1 MEATGSGDNIYGE
14 DEKNTEK
21 NKKIEWNNIIFGI
34 FQLITFQ
41 IYYDHLWVESQSR
54 EWQQ

>member
-1 MEATGSGDNIYGE
+1 MEATRSGDNIYGE

-41 IYYDHLWVESQSR
+41 IYYDHLWVECQSR
-54 EWQQ
+54 EWRQ